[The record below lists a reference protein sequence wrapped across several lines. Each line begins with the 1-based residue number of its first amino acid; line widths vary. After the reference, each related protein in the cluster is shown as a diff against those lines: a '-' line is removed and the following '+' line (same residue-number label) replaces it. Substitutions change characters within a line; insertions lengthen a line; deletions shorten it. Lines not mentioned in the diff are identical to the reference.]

1 VGQAKTVFAHAPA
14 ARRCAIARPMRPRS
28 GTRGALLQ
36 TQRACVC
43 RATAEQEP
51 RDCGVSAAGRR
62 HRRGQDRGDCAARP
76 APTAPAQGRRRV
88 VPRCGE
94 VLHREGALLTPPPP
108 RARARRAAASE
119 PSGCVGG
126 ALASLRRVPRARAV
140 SARGEAHRRK
150 RAHCAHCV
158 NMYRSFVTLA
168 ARAAA
173 RLTLNARGRG
183 TLPGPDC
190 GRSAGICMPSQRD
203 ATCSIPLHAPPPL
216 VCHCEQRLSRLA
228 IGLMVQKVTTT
239 NPRP

>member
-1 VGQAKTVFAHAPA
+1 MGQAKTVFAHAPA

-150 RAHCAHCV
+150 RAHCALCKYV
-158 NMYRSFVTLA
+158 SILCDT
-168 ARAAA
+168 
-173 RLTLNARGRG
+173 GS
-183 TLPGPDC
+183 PGS
-190 GRSAGICMPSQRD
+190 RKAHSQRTWSRHAAGPGLRQERRD
-203 ATCSIPLHAPPPL
+203 LHALPEGRHVLHPAPRPPPSCVSL
-216 VCHCEQRLSRLA
+216 
-228 IGLMVQKVTTT
+228 
-239 NPRP
+239 